1 MARLLQAPWFIA
13 LAGCLLYLATTAAL
27 LHPEQFADAAAA
39 AAPAH
44 AIKSEAGDA
53 PSWKFRNPEFEQWI
67 DELKREKESLAIREQ
82 QLHELQTRLEAER
95 AEILTVTQAVY
106 QLQSEFDGNIV
117 RIKAQEVDNLKRQT
131 KVISGMSPEGAVAML
146 NEMPDNDLVKVLFT
160 LKPDSVSEILDAF
173 SKMGKTE
180 AKRAAALSERLRV
193 VLPPPSTNSRP
204 SSPG

>member
-27 LHPEQFADAAAA
+27 LHPEQFAAAAAA

>member
-1 MARLLQAPWFIA
+1 MVRLLQAPWFVA

-27 LHPEQFADAAAA
+27 LRPEQFASA
-39 AAPAH
+39 AAPAP
-44 AIKSEAGDA
+44 AVKSEAGDA

-67 DELKREKESLAIREQ
+67 DELKREKESLAVREQ

-95 AEILTVTQAVY
+95 AEILTVTQAVH
-106 QLQSEFDGNIV
+106 QLQSEFDGNVV
-117 RIKAQEVDNLKRQT
+117 RIKEQEVDNLKRQT

-146 NEMPDNDLVKVLFT
+146 NEMPDDDLVKILFT

-180 AKRAAALSERLRV
+180 AKRAAALSERLRL
-193 VLPPPSTNSRP
+193 VLPPPRTNSRP